1 MFGSSVVQRSAAGP
15 PGPPPPSLDDLSP
28 EEINANNSAR
38 IVGVVGFFHVLAFV
52 FVVLRVY
59 VRVKLV
65 RAFGI
70 DDALIVVV
78 IIPYGLG
85 RHGVVIPVA
94 DRTKMEQINFWKT
107 VISDG
112 FGLGILRI
120 SMAISLLR
128 LNRDTK
134 WYRWSLLSV
143 IVFVILYTIQA
154 LVWLFV
160 YCKPYSGWW
169 EFQWMNPFDE
179 RCHDFNVFLSMTYW
193 NIGQLKC
200 DMFLYLILKQ

>member
-1 MFGSSVVQRSAAGP
+1 MLDHTMLGSAVVQRSAAGP

-78 IIPYGLG
+78 IVSAANRRFSFFPLFLFFFFFFFLRCNADCTRCWLLEHGYVSFSRSHTASAAMALSSPLPTG
-85 RHGVVIPVA
+85 R
-94 DRTKMEQINFWKT
+94 
-107 VISDG
+107 
-112 FGLGILRI
+112 
-120 SMAISLLR
+120 
-128 LNRDTK
+128 
-134 WYRWSLLSV
+134 RWSRS
-143 IVFVILYTIQA
+143 T
-154 LVWLFV
+154 
-160 YCKPYSGWW
+160 SGRRSS
-169 EFQWMNPFDE
+169 QMASD
-179 RCHDFNVFLSMTYW
+179 S
-193 NIGQLKC
+193 GS
-200 DMFLYLILKQ
+200 